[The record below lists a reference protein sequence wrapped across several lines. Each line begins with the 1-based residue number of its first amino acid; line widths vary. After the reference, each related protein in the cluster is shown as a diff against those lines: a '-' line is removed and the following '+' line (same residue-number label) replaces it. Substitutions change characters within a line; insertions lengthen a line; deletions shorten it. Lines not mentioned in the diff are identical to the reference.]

1 MPQITNDISA
11 RNHNVRMIRFMDK
24 YGMERSTAI
33 SNEKKLTRN
42 DIIALIEF
50 SGKNGIID
58 LENRDISNLDLHGL
72 NFNGCSFRNAFA
84 VGTIFDNSN
93 LASTDFENAHI
104 FDSSTVGSN
113 LEHSNMQQAGIK
125 FSTKREDYL
134 SLARRR
140 EAELT
145 DHYFGIFKINIRR
158 DSNGVDILSI
168 DEGIKATRNIIRKL
182 LHVSKERSAIANLSG
197 RDMSL
202 LNLSGLDFSNVLL
215 TDSILTCGLLIM
227 SNFDNAVVNGAYL
240 NANITGAKIMNI
252 RGVHKAKISGLQTDN
267 KNYLNIARLLE
278 RAVNNG
284 EIERA
289 NMKSKMDGV
298 ILLPY
303 DQQRAAMLKYEQTLE
318 EDKRYQI

>member
-1 MPQITNDISA
+1 M
-11 RNHNVRMIRFMDK
+11 RMIRFMDR

-42 DIIALIEF
+42 DIIALIDF

-58 LENRDISNLDLHGL
+58 LENRDISYLDLHGL
-72 NFNGCSFRNAFA
+72 DFNGCSFRNAYA
-84 VGTIFDNSN
+84 VGTNFDNSN

-104 FDSSTVGSN
+104 FDSSTIGAN
-113 LEHSNMQQAGIK
+113 LEHSNIHEAGIK
-125 FSTKREDYL
+125 FSTKRDDYL
-134 SLARRR
+134 ALIRRR
-140 EAELT
+140 EIELT

-158 DSNGVDILSI
+158 DFNGTDVLSI
-168 DEGIKATRNIIRKL
+168 DESIKATRNIIRKL
-182 LHVSKERSAIANLSG
+182 LHVSKERSAIADLSG

-215 TDSILTCGLLIM
+215 TDSVFTCGSLVM
-227 SNFDNAVVNGAYL
+227 SNFDDAIVNGAYL

-252 RGVHKAKISGLQTDN
+252 RGIHKAKISGLQTDN
-267 KNYLNIARLLE
+267 QNYLNLTKLLE
-278 RAVNNG
+278 RTVNNG
-284 EIERA
+284 QLERA

-298 ILLPY
+298 ILLSFN
-303 DQQRAAMLKYEQTLE
+303 QQKSIMLKYEQTLE